1 MNTERLKD
9 AFSELRRSPNPA
21 AAEPWGFTLVELMVA
36 MVVASILL
44 AAVVGVFT
52 TLNKSYT
59 KENVAADVQQVAR
72 AGVDFMAQSI
82 RMAGLDPA
90 QTDNF
95 GFTTATATSIAF
107 SADLDLS
114 GGVPGPTETISYFLS
129 GDELE
134 SSLDATAPLVENVT
148 NLSFVYLAGDNSILP
163 SPVDRDAIRTVR
175 ISLTV
180 REPAGGGRTVTRTYN
195 TEVKC
200 RNLGL

>member
-1 MNTERLKD
+1 MNAENLKD
-9 AFSELRRSPNPA
+9 AFSESRRSPNPA
-21 AAEPWGFTLVELMVA
+21 AAEPGGFTLVELMVA

-95 GFTTATATSIAF
+95 GFTAATATSIAF

-129 GDELE
+129 GDDLQ
-134 SSLDATAPLVENVT
+134 SSLDAVPLVENVT
-148 NLSFVYLAGDNSILP
+148 NLSFVYLAGDDSILP

>member
-1 MNTERLKD
+1 MNAENLKD
-9 AFSELRRSPNPA
+9 AFSESRRSPNPA
-21 AAEPWGFTLVELMVA
+21 AAEPGGFTLVELMVA

-90 QTDNF
+90 QTENF

-129 GDELE
+129 GDDLQ
-134 SSLDATAPLVENVT
+134 SSLDAVPLVENVT
-148 NLSFVYLAGDNSILP
+148 NLSFVYLAGDDSILP

-180 REPAGGGRTVTRTYN
+180 REPAGGGRTVTRTYR

-200 RNLGL
+200 RNLGI

>member
-1 MNTERLKD
+1 MNAENLKD
-9 AFSELRRSPNPA
+9 AFSESRRSPNPA
-21 AAEPWGFTLVELMVA
+21 AVEQWGFSLVELMVA

-59 KENVAADVQQVAR
+59 KENVAAEVQQVAR

-95 GFTTATATSIAF
+95 GFTAATATNIAF

-129 GDELE
+129 GDDLQ
-134 SSLDATAPLVENVT
+134 SSLDAVPLVENVT
-148 NLSFVYLAGDNSILP
+148 NLSFVYLAGDDSILP

-180 REPAGGGRTVTRTYN
+180 REPAGGDRTVTRTYN

>member
-1 MNTERLKD
+1 MNAENLKD
-9 AFSELRRSPNPA
+9 AFSESRRSPNPA

-44 AAVVGVFT
+44 AALVGVFT

-90 QTDNF
+90 QTENF

-129 GDELE
+129 GDDLQ
-134 SSLDATAPLVENVT
+134 SSLDAVPLVENVT
-148 NLSFVYLAGDNSILP
+148 NLSFVYLAGDDSILP

-180 REPAGGGRTVTRTYN
+180 REPAGGGRTVTRTYR

-200 RNLGL
+200 RNLGI